1 MARETA
7 INQLKILKEHYRK
20 EGEYLSIANF
30 IALDIAINI
39 LENLDGDDPLSEL
52 YHKYRKED

>member
-1 MARETA
+1 MTRETV
-7 INQLKILKEHYRK
+7 INQLKILKEYNRE
-20 EGEYLSIANF
+20 EGEYLANF
-30 IALDIAINI
+30 IALDTAINI